1 MSTHLILETLKDKM
15 DDNLRRS
22 IDALRGIMTVLPA
35 YKECDQCKERRYITH
50 RVTSDEIKIEV
61 CLLCSIEAERLAE
74 KMAGHAGALKVEK
87 I

>member
-35 YKECDQCKERRYITH
+35 YKECDHCHERRYLTH
-50 RVTSDEIKIEV
+50 RVSSDEIRMEV
-61 CLLCSIEAERLAE
+61 CLICGIEAERLAE
-74 KMAGHAGALKVEK
+74 KTAGHAGALKVEK